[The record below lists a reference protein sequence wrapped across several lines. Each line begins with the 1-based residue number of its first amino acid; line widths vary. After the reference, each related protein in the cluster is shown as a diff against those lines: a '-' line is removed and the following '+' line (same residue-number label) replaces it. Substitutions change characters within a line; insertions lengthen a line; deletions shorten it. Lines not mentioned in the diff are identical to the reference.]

1 MFKKINFI
9 FFLFF
14 TLLFI
19 NAQDNRKKIIVTN
32 DKIGFEMSLSEI
44 FSPLNND
51 ALIQKI
57 KKAETILKNLNE
69 VEYDINDLGNVE
81 MFKIDDNNLFG
92 ISIQEYDEKIN
103 GDYVNAVNIKNEQVY
118 NLFKQ
123 NFPKAVIERQ
133 TLKESIN
140 GLEFLKY
147 YQKVD
152 LSIKKTIY
160 NINYN
165 KLFDNNIELIILMSF
180 DDKKKGELMMNAFIN
195 SRFKPEKK

>member
-92 ISIQEYDEKIN
+92 ISIQEYDEKII
-103 GDYVNAVNIKNEQVY
+103 AVAK
-118 NLFKQ
+118 LR
-123 NFPKAVIERQ
+123 KAR
-133 TLKESIN
+133 
-140 GLEFLKY
+140 
-147 YQKVD
+147 
-152 LSIKKTIY
+152 
-160 NINYN
+160 
-165 KLFDNNIELIILMSF
+165 
-180 DDKKKGELMMNAFIN
+180 A
-195 SRFKPEKK
+195 

>member
-147 YQKVD
+147 YQEVD

>member
-1 MFKKINFI
+1 
-9 FFLFF
+9 
-14 TLLFI
+14 LFI

>member
-195 SRFKPEKK
+195 SKFKPEKK

>member
-51 ALIQKI
+51 ALIKKI

-69 VEYDINDLGNVE
+69 VEYDINDQGNVE

-165 KLFDNNIELIILMSF
+165 KLFDNNIELIILMNKKK
-180 DDKKKGELMMNAFIN
+180 KKKGELMMNAFIN

>member
-81 MFKIDDNNLFG
+81 MFKIDNNNLFG

>member
-19 NAQDNRKKIIVTN
+19 NAQDNKKKIIVTN

>member
-57 KKAETILKNLNE
+57 KNAETILKNLNE

>member
-9 FFLFF
+9 FYLFF
-14 TLLFI
+14 TFLFI

-51 ALIQKI
+51 AFIQKI

-69 VEYDINDLGNVE
+69 VEYDIDDLGNVE

-92 ISIQEYDEKIN
+92 ISIQEYDERIN

>member
-103 GDYVNAVNIKNEQVY
+103 GDYVNTVNIKNEQVY